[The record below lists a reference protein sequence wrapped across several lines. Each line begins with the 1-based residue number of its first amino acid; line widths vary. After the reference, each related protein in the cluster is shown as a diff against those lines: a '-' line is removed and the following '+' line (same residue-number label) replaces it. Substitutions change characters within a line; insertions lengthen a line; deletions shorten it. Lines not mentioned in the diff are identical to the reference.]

1 MLNLLK
7 SLMGGSAGTTISP
20 ERYKAEFA
28 DARKP
33 HTLIDVRTPEEF
45 KSGHIPGAINI
56 DVQVLARRLDD
67 IPRDRAVVLYCRSGN
82 RSSYAAQMLQRAG
95 YAEVYDL
102 GGIGDWRAAGYPI
115 R

>member
-7 SLMGGSAGTTISP
+7 SLMGGGTGTTISP
-20 ERYKAEFA
+20 HRYKAEFV
-28 DARKP
+28 DAQKP
-33 HTLIDVRTPEEF
+33 HTLVDVRTAEEF

-56 DVQVLARRLDD
+56 DVQTLARRLDD

-82 RSSYAAQMLQRAG
+82 RSSYAAHILQRAG

>member
-7 SLMGGSAGTTISP
+7 SLMGGSAGTAISP
-20 ERYKAEFA
+20 TRYKTEFA

-33 HTLIDVRTPEEF
+33 HVLIDVRTPEEF

-56 DVQVLARRLDD
+56 DVQVLAQRLQD
-67 IPRDRAVVLYCRSGN
+67 IPHDKAVVLYCRSGN
-82 RSSYAAQMLQRAG
+82 RSSYAAHILQRAG

-102 GGIGDWRAAGYPI
+102 GSIGDWRAAGYPI